1 MTKTVTA
8 LFLLKLYFPDIEP
21 SYGDQT
27 TSCPASLPYQKN
39 AMQSSTVT
47 PQNVAILYRNRSDLV
62 FINDMF
68 GEIVSSGVIPIK
80 TMDPSDFET
89 LLLHNPVR
97 SCFIMLPAEKMK
109 EFTNLLRTAHRTVG
123 KKHHLYF
130 SMF

>member
-1 MTKTVTA
+1 MTKTVTT

-21 SYGDQT
+21 SYGDKT

-68 GEIVSSGVIPIK
+68 GDIVSSGVIPIK

-89 LLLHNPVR
+89 LLRNNPVR
-97 SCFIMLPAEKMK
+97 SCFIMLPAEKVK
-109 EFTNLLRTAHRTVG
+109 EFIDLLCTAHRTVG

>member
-1 MTKTVTA
+1 M
-8 LFLLKLYFPDIEP
+8 KLYFPDIEP

-68 GEIVSSGVIPIK
+68 EEIIPSGVIPIT
-80 TMDPSDFET
+80 TMDPSAFET
-89 LLLHNPVR
+89 LLLNNSVR
-97 SCFIMLPAEKMK
+97 SCFIMLPAEKITDRDK
-109 EFTNLLRTAHRTVG
+109 EFINLLHTAHRNVG

-130 SMF
+130 RIF